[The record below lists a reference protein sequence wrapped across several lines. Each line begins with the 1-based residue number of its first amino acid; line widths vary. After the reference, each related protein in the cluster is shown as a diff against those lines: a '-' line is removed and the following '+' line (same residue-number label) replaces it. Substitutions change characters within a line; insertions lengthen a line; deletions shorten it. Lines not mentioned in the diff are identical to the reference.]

1 MDLKGKRVLVYGTGR
16 SGIGAADLI
25 AANGALPVLFD
36 EKKADEAAIRAKLKM
51 PEKAAFLLENET
63 LSDEEIQK
71 IDLVVM
77 SPGVPLDIPNVERFR
92 EASVKVIGAEMVGR
106 RRRNARK
113 NDDDIASR

>member
-36 EKKADEAAIRAKLKM
+36 EKKADEAVIRTKLKM
-51 PEKAAFLLENET
+51 PEKAAFLLGNET
-63 LSDEEIQK
+63 LTDEEIQK

-77 SPGVPLDIPNVERFR
+77 SPGVPLE
-92 EASVKVIGAEMVGR
+92 GADKTVRAVQR
-106 RRRNARK
+106 RLHGNRSGAGSDVPDHGIRIR
-113 NDDDIASR
+113 